1 MLTLLLAA
9 TVASVVSPA
18 QPLTEAAHAID
29 TGRLDQARAM
39 IASAVASGSK
49 GAPVDRLLA
58 DLAFSSGHLD
68 EAHARYQALYAQN
81 PKNLLLAERAG
92 IAALKVGN
100 IGRAKE
106 LLELSTASPA
116 TSWRGWN
123 ARGVLADLS
132 HDWAAA
138 DAAYVQARKRSPDQA
153 EISNNMGW
161 SKLLRGDWPDAL
173 PLLLRAA
180 QLDPKSNRIA
190 ANLELARA
198 AVAEGLPRRLP
209 GESDKDW
216 AARLNDA
223 GVMARISGDNARA
236 IAAFTQAIE
245 ARDLWYARAAN
256 NLRLAQAAK

>member
-9 TVASVVSPA
+9 ALASVAPPA
-18 QPLTEAAHAID
+18 QPLAEAAHAID

-39 IASAVASGSK
+39 IARAVASGSN
-49 GAPVDRLLA
+49 GAPVERLLA
-58 DLAFSSGHLD
+58 NLAFASGHID
-68 EAHARYQALYAQN
+68 EAFARYQALFAQN
-81 PKNLLLAERAG
+81 PKDLLLAERTG
-92 IAALKVGN
+92 IAALKAGN
-100 IGRAKE
+100 MARAAE

-132 HDWAAA
+132 HEWAAA
-138 DAAYVQARKRSPDQA
+138 DAAYAQARERAPDQA

-180 QLDPKSNRIA
+180 QLDPKSQRIA
-190 ANLELARA
+190 ANLELAQA
-198 AVAEGLPRRLP
+198 AVAEDLPRRMP
-209 GESDKDW
+209 RESDKEW

-223 GVMARISGDNARA
+223 GVLARISGDTARA
-236 IAAFTQAIE
+236 IAAFTRAIE
-245 ARDLWYARAAN
+245 ARDVWYGRAAN
-256 NLRLAQAAK
+256 NLRLAQAPQ